1 MDILGKMGGPMNE
14 AQKKLYKK
22 LLKNIEAKDEE
33 DELAQMTAAKE
44 TPAEAYARKLA
55 IERKSEEMMR
65 AKAER
70 RLAKKKEKEEE
81 ALRVKIER
89 QKKKEYE
96 ERKKKQEEDD
106 KKVKEIE
113 IKTHKFF
120 RLNKFGKGIATGVVY
135 FGDSIRVNE
144 SWIPHGFGEYKVNGE
159 ILYEGD
165 FSRGQM
171 HGNGIYLFSNHDI
184 WRGTFRFDELHG
196 VGMLEK
202 NNAESGEHE
211 EGREC
216 LFHKNRR
223 ICFTDE
229 LLPGVHIKLTG
240 KSGTGPAHHSPGAT
254 ILNRLKKPGHFR
266 VKMDIGGVQSL
277 NLAEDAFQIDTS
289 VARVTLLEDYVPRA
303 GEKGAIRDGTY
314 AEKRYNF
321 NEDIA
326 MPTYTDHGENW
337 YSDKPPPVSDNID
350 AAEEEKKRKKKEWEA
365 RLKAKQ
371 DAKDE
376 DEKKEELAKGRA
388 EKAAAEA
395 VAKREAEQAAKE
407 LADRKENLL
416 KKREAVEAEMLR
428 RENKANEAM
437 KVNAGEGGKK

>member
-1 MDILGKMGGPMNE
+1 
-14 AQKKLYKK
+14 
-22 LLKNIEAKDEE
+22 
-33 DELAQMTAAKE
+33 
-44 TPAEAYARKLA
+44 
-55 IERKSEEMMR
+55 MMR

-70 RLAKKKEKEEE
+70 RLAKKNEKEEE
-81 ALRVKIER
+81 AMKLKIER
-89 QKKKEYE
+89 LKKKEYE
-96 ERKKKQEEDD
+96 ERKKKQEQED

-159 ILYEGD
+159 VLYEGD

-196 VGMLEK
+196 AGMLEK
-202 NNAESGEHE
+202 NNSDTGEHE

-229 LLPGVHIKLTG
+229 LLPGTHIKLTG
-240 KSGTGPAHHSPGAT
+240 KTHHSPGAT
-254 ILNRLKKPGHFR
+254 VLNRLKKPGHFR
-266 VKMDIGGVQSL
+266 VKMDVGGVQSL
-277 NLAEDAFQIDTS
+277 NLAEDAFQVNTS
-289 VARVTLLEDYVPRA
+289 AARVTLLEDYVPKG
-303 GEKGAIRDGTY
+303 GEKGAGRDGTY
-314 AEKRYNF
+314 AEKRYDF
-321 NEDIA
+321 NDDTA
-326 MPTYTDHGENW
+326 LPTYTDHGENW
-337 YSDKPPPVSDNID
+337 YSEKAPPVDKNID

-371 DAKDE
+371 DAKD
-376 DEKKEELAKGRA
+376 DAEKKEELAKGKA

-395 VAKREAEQAAKE
+395 DAKKEAEQFAKE
-407 LADRKENLL
+407 LEDKKANLI

-428 RENKANEAM
+428 REKNADAKM
-437 KVNAGEGGKK
+437 KQEKSGSES